1 MSNTKVKGIV
11 NPAGTMN
18 DHLNMYVHNFYL
30 HNWKLEDAL
39 YVGSVLLMSEIFLSR
54 MKFEFL
60 ESFGVFCQFNHEQL
74 QNLKITKSVST
85 SIKLFN

>member
-1 MSNTKVKGIV
+1 MSNTKVKGIF

-30 HNWKLEDAL
+30 HHWKLEYAL

-54 MKFEFL
+54 MKIEFL
-60 ESFGVFCQFNHEQL
+60 ES
-74 QNLKITKSVST
+74 QNVLCV
-85 SIKLFN
+85 LLGQP

>member
-18 DHLNMYVHNFYL
+18 DHFNMKHL
-30 HNWKLEDAL
+30 KLEDAL

-54 MKFEFL
+54 MKIEFL
-60 ESFGVFCQFNHEQL
+60 ES
-74 QNLKITKSVST
+74 QNVLCV
-85 SIKLFN
+85 LLGQP